1 MNVPTTLEAAQRMDA
16 ADPLAHLRAQF
27 ALPEAVIYMDGNS
40 LGPLPK
46 AVRRRLI
53 HAIDVEWG
61 ENLIRA
67 WNTDDWFGLPQ
78 SVGAKLARL
87 IGAEAHEVIATD
99 GTSINLFKLTAA
111 ALRMQPHRKVIVTQ
125 EGNFPTDIYVTEGLV
140 DLLGQGHEIRLVENE
155 EILEALDD
163 TVAVLALTQ
172 VDYRNG
178 ERLDIAAITE
188 SAHDN
193 GILTIWDLCHSAGAF
208 EVDLNGA
215 RADFAVGCG
224 YKYLNGGPG
233 APAYLYV
240 AERHQAAA
248 RQPLSGWWGHEA
260 PFAFENRYRA
270 APGVAHHLCG
280 TQPVLSMIAL
290 HEALDV
296 FADVD
301 FGLMREKSVGMCEA
315 FIHLVERDCAGYG
328 FELASPRAP
337 EHRGSQVSFRHPD
350 GFPIMQA
357 LIARG
362 VIGDFRAPD
371 VLRFG
376 LAPIYNSYQDVWRA
390 ADVLL
395 GIMRSGE
402 WKDPTFAVRG
412 RVT

>member
-1 MNVPTTLEAAQRMDA
+1 M
-16 ADPLAHLRAQF
+16 
-27 ALPEAVIYMDGNS
+27 
-40 LGPLPK
+40 
-46 AVRRRLI
+46 
-53 HAIDVEWG
+53 
-61 ENLIRA
+61 
-67 WNTDDWFGLPQ
+67 
-78 SVGAKLARL
+78 
-87 IGAEAHEVIATD
+87 
-99 GTSINLFKLTAA
+99 
-111 ALRMQPHRKVIVTQ
+111 IVTQ